1 MDKRIDVRLL
11 CSIIAAGIM
20 SFSGVVVETA
30 MNVTFPALME
40 EFGIGTAVVQWITTG
55 YLLVL
60 AVIVPMSSYLKKRFY
75 MKTLFTAAVCL
86 FIGGTVM
93 AAAAPVFAVLLAGRI
108 IQGIGTGIALPLMF
122 NIVLEQVPRKK
133 LGLMMGIAS
142 LITAMAP
149 AVGPSIGGLIVS
161 NFGWRMIFIALL
173 PLLMISFALG
183 VCSIRQVTEVRKQ
196 PFPFWDCLLLAAGF
210 ACLIFAVSMASG
222 SGWLS
227 LPVLSLIGACVLCVV
242 AFCRRSL
249 RTEIPLIDVRVFR
262 CFPFSFSVM
271 AIVLIQFI
279 CLGLGFL
286 IPNYAQLVSGQ
297 DAFLAGC
304 LLLPGCLIGAALSP
318 VSGKI
323 LDRFGA
329 KKPILAGNLFI
340 VVALVC
346 FSLSGARLTTGVI
359 IVFYMF
365 FAFGQGASVGNSM
378 TNGLRQLPKEQNADG
393 NAVIN
398 TLQQLAGAVGTSVV
412 TTIVASSQNALP
424 SDLAAATAEGT
435 RNSFYLLAVLS
446 AAVLCCSCAAFFLIR
461 ENKKTSSAAAESEC
475 A

>member
-1 MDKRIDVRLL
+1 MDEKDKQIYGKLL

-30 MNVTFPALME
+30 MNVTFPALMK
-40 EFGIGTAVVQWITTG
+40 EFGIGTSVVQWITTG

-60 AVIVPMSSYLKKRFY
+60 AVIVPMSYYLKRRFY

-86 FIGGTVM
+86 FICGTVM
-93 AAAAPVFAVLLAGRI
+93 AAAAPAFLILLMGRI

-122 NIVLEQVPRKK
+122 NIVLEQVPREK

-149 AVGPSIGGLIVS
+149 AVGPSVGGLIVS

-173 PLLMISFALG
+173 PLLVASFFLG
-183 VCSIRQVTEVRKQ
+183 VFSIRQVTEVKKQ
-196 PFPFWDCLLLAAGF
+196 PFPLRDCLLLAAGF
-210 ACLIFAVSMASG
+210 ACLIFAASTA
-222 SGWLS
+222 SNTGWLS
-227 LPVLSLIGACVLCVV
+227 LPVLLLIAACVLCV
-242 AFCRRSL
+242 AFFCRRSL
-249 RTEIPLIDVRVFR
+249 LAETPLIDVRVFR
-262 CFPFSFSVM
+262 CIPFSFNVM
-271 AIVLIQFI
+271 GIVLIQFI

-286 IPNYAQLVSGQ
+286 IPNYAQIVSGQ

-323 LDRFGA
+323 LDKFGA
-329 KKPILAGNLFI
+329 KKPIIAGNISIIL
-340 VVALVC
+340 ALIC
-346 FSLSGARLTTGVI
+346 FSLSGVKLVTGAI

-365 FAFGQGASVGNSM
+365 FAFGQGSSVGNMM
-378 TNGLRQLPKEQNADG
+378 TNGLKQLPKEQNADG

-412 TTIVASSQNALP
+412 TTIVASSQ
-424 SDLAAATAEGT
+424 SSFSGSMAAATAEGT
-435 RNSFYLLAVLS
+435 RNSFYLLAILAV
-446 AAVLCCSCAAFFLIR
+446 AVLCCSCAAFFMIR
-461 ENKKTSSAAAESEC
+461 EKRANQKAVLTS
-475 A
+475 